1 MAQLSDGT
9 FSKTGNPD
17 EFNDVKNNLMYH
29 DRYYT
34 MADYDAYIAAQ
45 DKVNETYKVPTYQFL
60 KVIVKFILFN
70 FLEMGTLG
78 QNGNYQC
85 GLIWQIQFRQNHC

>member
-45 DKVNETYKVPTYQFL
+45 DKVNETYKVA
-60 KVIVKFILFN
+60 IDSIN
-70 FLEMGTLG
+70 FKKSD
-78 QNGNYQC
+78 
-85 GLIWQIQFRQNHC
+85 

>member
-1 MAQLSDGT
+1 MQNPELEQVMAQLSDGT

-45 DKVNETYKVPTYQFL
+45 DKVNETYKVP
-60 KVIVKFILFN
+60 IN
-70 FLEMGTLG
+70 
-78 QNGNYQC
+78 
-85 GLIWQIQFRQNHC
+85 

>member
-45 DKVNETYKVPTYQFL
+45 DKVNETYKVP
-60 KVIVKFILFN
+60 IN
-70 FLEMGTLG
+70 
-78 QNGNYQC
+78 
-85 GLIWQIQFRQNHC
+85 

>member
-45 DKVNETYKVPTYQFL
+45 DKVNETYKVPINCVHF
-60 KVIVKFILFN
+60 F
-70 FLEMGTLG
+70 
-78 QNGNYQC
+78 
-85 GLIWQIQFRQNHC
+85 